1 MTNITNIGNKA
12 SKESKKARSARLNL
26 ADDVLMQ
33 LSPLKILGAFL
44 MEKMQSKEQ
53 YPLERR
59 EILEVMNALD
69 IAIQNIEQVFE
80 RA

>member
-1 MTNITNIGNKA
+1 MTNNTRIA
-12 SKESKKARSARLNL
+12 SKESKQTRKARLDL
-26 ADDVLMQ
+26 ADDVLTQ

-44 MEKMQSKEQ
+44 MEKMQSKET

-59 EILEVMNALD
+59 EILDAMNALD
-69 IAIQNIEQVFE
+69 ISIQNIEQVFE